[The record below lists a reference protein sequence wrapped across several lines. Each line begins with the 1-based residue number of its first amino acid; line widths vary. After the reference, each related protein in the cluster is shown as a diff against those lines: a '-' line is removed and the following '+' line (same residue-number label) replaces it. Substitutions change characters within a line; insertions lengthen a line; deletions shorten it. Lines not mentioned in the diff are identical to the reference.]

1 MPRSN
6 EEVDV
11 ADHGEAGST
20 ARKEQA
26 RQKTYAE
33 YLELPQLLSLQ
44 RPLAQ
49 PPVHDEML
57 FVIVHQAHEL
67 WFKQMLLEL
76 RVLIEQIDA
85 RAWSGAEHTTDR
97 LSAIVGLLICHVD
110 VLKTMPVEEFQRFR
124 AVLGSASGM
133 QSEQFKAI
141 EELAA
146 GGAAE
151 EPVTRKRPQSARSV
165 SASVREAFANV
176 TGADIPANDRTFMSA
191 SDVHQ
196 SALFCDPAWSRER
209 RLAERLL
216 HFDAEMV
223 RWRMRHAELARAM
236 IGNAAGTGG
245 SAGARYL
252 QGTLDKRFFPE
263 LWTAQLEAT

>member
-1 MPRSN
+1 M
-6 EEVDV
+6 
-11 ADHGEAGST
+11 ADYGEAGST
-20 ARKEQA
+20 ARVEQS

-33 YLELPQLLSLQ
+33 YLELHQLLALQ

-76 RVLIEQIDA
+76 RALIAHIDA
-85 RAWSGAEHTTDR
+85 GAWQRAERTADR
-97 LSAIVGLLICHVD
+97 LSLIVGLLICHVD
-110 VLKTMPVEEFQRFR
+110 VLKTMPAEEFQRFR
-124 AVLGSASGM
+124 AALGSASGM

-146 GGAAE
+146 GVAAE
-151 EPVTRKRPQSARSV
+151 EPVTRKRPHAARAA
-165 SASVREAFANV
+165 SASVREAFSNAMS
-176 TGADIPANDRTFMSA
+176 TDIPANDRTFMSA
-191 SDVHQ
+191 TDVGPR
-196 SALFCDPAWSRER
+196 SLFRDPALSRER

-223 RWRMRHAELARAM
+223 RWRASHMELAREM
-236 IGNAAGTGG
+236 IGNSAGTGG

-252 QGTLDKRFFPE
+252 RGTLDKRFFPE
-263 LWTAQLEAT
+263 LWTARVDAT